1 MQLSD
6 DLIAELQRWI
16 PYAVRQILPRAA
28 ALPSTDGRD
37 RLYRGN
43 DYQEEITQ
51 SMLLKILEDKGER
64 FEKAFEISKKCF
76 INLVMKAS
84 RNLTKD
90 YLRND
95 KEVPFSQLDAY
106 DGNHEDTSEDDYN

>member
-16 PYAVRQILPRAA
+16 PYAVRQILSRNETK
-28 ALPSTDGRD
+28 PSFDSGGNP
-37 RLYRGN
+37 YRGN
-43 DYQEEITQ
+43 DHQEEVTQ
-51 SMLLKILEDKGER
+51 SMLLKILVDRGGR
-64 FEKAFEISKKCF
+64 FERAFEKSKKGF

-84 RNLTKD
+84 RDLTVD
-90 YLRND
+90 RLRKI

-106 DGNHEDTSEDDYN
+106 DGNHEDISEDDYN